1 MPAIS
6 TPDARICSLC
16 NSIHPQ
22 RPACTPHSP
31 GQTPTL
37 VMVCENHQYATSPYG
52 PPPVYEGPEFAP
64 YEGTEAPPTYSA
76 ALFDELGQRISRIR
90 EQLDTANEE
99 DLTPLHSRENL
110 DPWTACTT
118 AFVRTRR
125 EERER
130 LEPSMRERLARTT
143 TSTGRALPPELWSID
158 ELLHRARLRPTP
170 RQQTST
176 SHEQTSRPPGENLS
190 APARLVME
198 VSPREGPP
206 PPLRPR
212 RDLADSARPQVEPPS
227 SLQTRPISQEQTR
240 PKPRPRQK
248 NHQHGR
254 ASDVED
260 SINLICDGA
269 SLVSKK
275 VVKVSRFM
283 RTKYR
288 QSRPGPNWRMNGEG
302 R

>member
-1 MPAIS
+1 MLVIS
-6 TPDARICSLC
+6 TPDTHLCSLC
-16 NSIHPQ
+16 NFIHPQ
-22 RPACTPHSP
+22 RPAWTLHSP

-37 VMVCENHQYATSPYG
+37 VMVCENHPYASSPYG
-52 PPPVYEGPEFAP
+52 PPPAYEGAESAP
-64 YEGTEAPPTYSA
+64 YEGTEPPPTYSA
-76 ALFDELGQRISRIR
+76 ALFDELGEGISRIR
-90 EQLDTANEE
+90 EQLDTANE
-99 DLTPLHSRENL
+99 DLTLQSRENL

-170 RQQTST
+170 RQQTRST
-176 SHEQTSRPPGENLS
+176 SQEQTSRPPGENM
-190 APARLVME
+190 PTTARPVMGA
-198 VSPREGPP
+198 SPREDPP
-206 PPLRPR
+206 PPPPPR
-212 RDLADSARPQVEPPS
+212 KELPPSPRPQVELPS
-227 SLQTRPISQEQTR
+227 SLQTRPISQERTR

-260 SINLICDGA
+260 SINLICDGV

-283 RTKYR
+283 RTKYQQR
-288 QSRPGPNWRMNGEG
+288 RHQNP
-302 R
+302 